1 MALEWTYLLP
11 VDRQHA
17 VRQVRKQHLNGV
29 VGSIRQVLDAV
40 LNQCPQ
46 RGELV
51 SSIPLARLEDRNDT
65 LAEEKRI
72 THGATP
78 MSAPGGRTAS
88 PHYCERE
95 GHRGQTRSGGR
106 FSTHSDLRHLL
117 T

>member
-1 MALEWTYLLP
+1 MPLEWTYLLP

-40 LNQCPQ
+40 LNQCHQ

-51 SSIPLARLEDRNDT
+51 SSIP

-95 GHRGQTRSGGR
+95 GRRGQTRSGED
-106 FSTHSDLRHLL
+106 SRHIGPP
-117 T
+117 